1 MKLPGTPPDWESGP
15 NTLPGEVDGEGEA
28 GVEGLMMGG
37 KLEGPSQNCP
47 RTSPFTLHPST
58 PLAQEQ
64 SQTEGEVQT

>member
-1 MKLPGTPPDWESGP
+1 MKLPGTPPDWESVP
-15 NTLPGEVDGEGEA
+15 NTLPGGVDGEGEA

-37 KLEGPSQNCP
+37 KLEGPSPELPQD
-47 RTSPFTLHPST
+47 FAHHPST